1 MKVRVERERLADA
14 VKRASLMLP
23 RITADP
29 VGAAFRLTADHQG
42 LRIAGFDGMAY
53 TLHQVAAEVL
63 EDDAMLVPGHA
74 FVQVVDGLRGEY
86 VELADSPHGLSVSCG
101 PGHYIVRDLN
111 HLRPPALPEVPEP
124 SGTIAADVL
133 TRAVRQV
140 APAADPNNAVA
151 VLAAVQIVAEGR
163 KLLLRASDRYRFAV
177 AAVDWEPVQPGL
189 DTSVICP
196 VRHLVDAVHA
206 VATEGDVTLCLPR
219 DGQVQVGLIGRG
231 AASLRMVEPPYIR
244 TEALLG
250 IEYDAIAEVDAAEL
264 RQAADRLQ
272 RLDKEAKRLFLE
284 LTADRITVSS
294 SEGADAS
301 AFGREVLEDA
311 YLEGPD
317 RARIAINPRF
327 LVDALAPIEG
337 RARIHM
343 AGWGKPVLL
352 QAVDDEDAAY
362 RNWIL
367 PLKDPWA
374 DPKNW
379 QA

>member
-1 MKVRVERERLADA
+1 MKVRVERELLADA
-14 VKRASLMLP
+14 VKRAAMMLP
-23 RITADP
+23 RNSMDP
-29 VGAAFRLTADHQG
+29 TGAALRLTADHQG

-53 TLHQVAAEVL
+53 TRHQVVAEVL

-74 FVQVVDGLRGEY
+74 FVAVVDGLRGEY
-86 VELADSPHGLSVSCG
+86 VELADSPHGLSVSSG
-101 PGHYIVRDLN
+101 SGQYVVRDLN
-111 HLRPPALPEVPEP
+111 HLHPPALPEVPEP

-151 VLAAVQIVAEGR
+151 VLAAVQIVTEGR
-163 KLLLRASDRYRFAV
+163 RILFRASDRYRFAV
-177 AAVDWEPVQPGL
+177 AAVDWDPVQPGGES
-189 DTSVICP
+189 SVICP

-219 DGQVQVGLIGRG
+219 GKEVQVGLIGHG
-231 AASLRMVEPPYIR
+231 AASLRTVEPPYIR
-244 TEALLG
+244 TAALLG

-264 RQAADRLQ
+264 RQAAERLQ

-301 AFGREVLEDA
+301 AFGREVLDG

-379 QA
+379 A